1 MVTTLASPPGPW
13 LSRISDG
20 ASIVCDS
27 NSHVT
32 RGLGLPKS
40 NRHQAQLRNRV
51 VEMTRG
57 VQFDSI
63 SLIDRFSQSLG
74 KEIETKFFANVR
86 WNVWKSLE
94 IWFIPLLKFIFSEI
108 IILRRYSISE
118 SFAFSNFN
126 RYDRWIVYFDQKGV
140 SFLRKGK
147 NLSGKNV
154 YGTKKCFANNFE
166 HDWNNLVYYFSSCPA
181 KFTQKV
187 ISRKNRFIIEN
198 CKFFIYS

>member
-27 NSHVT
+27 SSHVT

-51 VEMTRG
+51 VKMTRG

-94 IWFIPLLKFIFSEI
+94 IWFIPLLKIIFFEI

-126 RYDRWIVYFDQKGV
+126 RYDEGGSCTLIKREYRFFAKGRIYPGKMFTERKSV
-140 SFLRKGK
+140 LRNGQIILSTIGIILSIIFLRVPQ
-147 NLSGKNV
+147 N
-154 YGTKKCFANNFE
+154 
-166 HDWNNLVYYFSSCPA
+166 
-181 KFTQKV
+181 
-187 ISRKNRFIIEN
+187 SRK
-198 CKFFIYS
+198 K

>member
-27 NSHVT
+27 SSHVT

-51 VEMTRG
+51 VKMTRG

-140 SFLRKGK
+140 SFLP
-147 NLSGKNV
+147 
-154 YGTKKCFANNFE
+154 FANKRY
-166 HDWNNLVYYFSSCPA
+166 VM
-181 KFTQKV
+181 
-187 ISRKNRFIIEN
+187 
-198 CKFFIYS
+198 FFIYPGKMFTERKSVLRNGQIILSTIEIILSIIFLRVPQNSRKK

>member
-27 NSHVT
+27 SSHVT

-63 SLIDRFSQSLG
+63 SLIDRFSQSL
-74 KEIETKFFANVR
+74 ETKFFANVR

-94 IWFIPLLKFIFSEI
+94 IWFIPLLKFIFFEI

-126 RYDRWIVYFDQKGV
+126 RYDRWIVIKREYRF
-140 SFLRKGK
+140 FPLRT
-147 NLSGKNV
+147 NDTLCSLFIREN
-154 YGTKKCFANNFE
+154 E
-166 HDWNNLVYYFSSCPA
+166 
-181 KFTQKV
+181 KV
-187 ISRKNRFIIEN
+187 FYEMVK
-198 CKFFIYS
+198 

>member
-27 NSHVT
+27 SSHVT

-51 VEMTRG
+51 VKMTRG

-94 IWFIPLLKFIFSEI
+94 IWFIKIYFLWNNYITAIFHI
-108 IILRRYSISE
+108 RI
-118 SFAFSNFN
+118 FCFFQFH
-126 RYDRWIVYFDQKGV
+126 RYDEGGSCTLIKRELA
-140 SFLRKGK
+140 FLRKGK

-154 YGTKKCFANNFE
+154 YGTKKCFTNNFE

>member
-27 NSHVT
+27 SSHVT

-94 IWFIPLLKFIFSEI
+94 IWFIPLLKFIFFEI

-126 RYDRWIVYFDQKGV
+126 RYDEGGSCTLIKREYRFFAKGRIYPGKMFAERKSV
-140 SFLRKGK
+140 LQIILSTIGIILSIIFLRVPQ
-147 NLSGKNV
+147 N
-154 YGTKKCFANNFE
+154 
-166 HDWNNLVYYFSSCPA
+166 
-181 KFTQKV
+181 
-187 ISRKNRFIIEN
+187 SRK
-198 CKFFIYS
+198 K